1 MWLIALT
8 LAGYQGGRPAALCH
22 PVQDCTCRSGACFA
36 IEMENEEMDG
46 DFEDADV
53 PDCDVSFEARSM
65 PGTCDPIGFFDP
77 VGFTKNAS
85 EGRIRFYREV
95 EVGLAKE
102 PTPSLALP
110 AQPWQHLL
118 TRPCCDS
125 CGRSSNMDAFPVRL
139 QPFNAL
145 PIARSTR
152 YNAPFFVLSTDLCAC
167 VAFAFASTSHC
178 YPGRLLTH
186 ISVLAALGFPIAEQF
201 HPLAKAQQDLTS
213 PAHPVSPAQ
222 SVLSDS

>member
-1 MWLIALT
+1 
-8 LAGYQGGRPAALCH
+8 
-22 PVQDCTCRSGACFA
+22 
-36 IEMENEEMDG
+36 MDG

-118 TRPCCDS
+118 TRPCAVTRVAAAQTWTHFQYVCSHSMRFLSHAAHATMRHFS
-125 CGRSSNMDAFPVRL
+125 CSPLTCARVWHLRSHP
-139 QPFNAL
+139 P
-145 PIARSTR
+145 PIATPDGS
-152 YNAPFFVLSTDLCAC
+152 
-167 VAFAFASTSHC
+167 
-178 YPGRLLTH
+178 
-186 ISVLAALGFPIAEQF
+186 
-201 HPLAKAQQDLTS
+201 
-213 PAHPVSPAQ
+213 
-222 SVLSDS
+222 